1 MRLPLA
7 LPLAWTSRK
16 GSTCKLDGFRELR
29 AGTVSLP
36 WSSL

>member
-7 LPLAWTSRK
+7 LPLAWTHRN
-16 GSTCKLDGFRELR
+16 GSTCKSDRSGELR

-36 WSSL
+36 GSSL